1 MDKGMRFIFI
11 ILGVCILAGI
21 LCVIFAVTHNIR

>member
-11 ILGVCILAGI
+11 IMGVCILAGI
-21 LCVIFAVTHNIR
+21 LCIIFAMTHNIR